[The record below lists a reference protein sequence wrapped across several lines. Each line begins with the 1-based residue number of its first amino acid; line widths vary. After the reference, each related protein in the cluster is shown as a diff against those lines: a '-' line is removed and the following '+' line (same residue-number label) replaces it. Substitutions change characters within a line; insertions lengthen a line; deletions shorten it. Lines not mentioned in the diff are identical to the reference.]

1 MIIYKATNTNNG
13 KVYIGQT
20 TASMEYRMNQHR
32 NNAMNNHR
40 YHTYFHNAI
49 RKHGFES
56 FTFEIIDTAT
66 NIDELNKKEQFWIA
80 YYKSTDRQLGYNL
93 DSGGRNCQK
102 SESTKRK
109 IGDTTLLKW
118 RDERTAQKMREGLV
132 KGTEKWKTI
141 CNSRRVAWKC
151 PVCGKELF
159 LPPHI
164 ARQKKYCSSQC
175 SNIGNK
181 DVLNDLLHKAIET
194 NCQRKIL
201 QNHEISSYIYQWVAE
216 NKEIVLTCPK
226 NKISTTLQELQELI
240 YQRFGVKDWRT
251 IAESVGVYYKKDL
264 LLILQDYIYENLC

>member
-49 RKHGFES
+49 RKHGFEA

-118 RDERTAQKMREGLV
+118 QDDRTAQKNE
-132 KGTEKWKTI
+132 
-141 CNSRRVAWKC
+141 RRISKR
-151 PVCGKELF
+151 
-159 LPPHI
+159 H
-164 ARQKKYCSSQC
+164 
-175 SNIGNK
+175 
-181 DVLNDLLHKAIET
+181 
-194 NCQRKIL
+194 RKM
-201 QNHEISSYIYQWVAE
+201 E
-216 NKEIVLTCPK
+216 N
-226 NKISTTLQELQELI
+226 
-240 YQRFGVKDWRT
+240 YM
-251 IAESVGVYYKKDL
+251 
-264 LLILQDYIYENLC
+264 